1 MSTQMESKQ
10 NQIRHMRNEQISINA
25 QMEQTKTELEGI
37 KQKVQQF
44 QMSTVAGTFLK
55 TFVIEQLMAI
65 N

>member
-1 MSTQMESKQ
+1 
-10 NQIRHMRNEQISINA
+10 MRNEQISINA